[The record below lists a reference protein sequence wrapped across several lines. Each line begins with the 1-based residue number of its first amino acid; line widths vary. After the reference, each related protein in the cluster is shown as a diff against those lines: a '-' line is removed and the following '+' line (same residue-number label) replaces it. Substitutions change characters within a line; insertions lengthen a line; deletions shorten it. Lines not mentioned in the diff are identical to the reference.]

1 MVQRQTESNVIVKR
15 ATTTLNESMN
25 PNPPVR
31 ISNGDGRRLS
41 KRVIASLDLSSYP
54 TAVKTFKT
62 PIQDQRLVEGDIEI
76 TIWIGD
82 REIISIDSVVSDN
95 KLIRTIVVKN
105 K

>member
-25 PNPPVR
+25 PNQPVR
-31 ISNGDGRRLS
+31 ISNGDGRLS

-76 TIWIGD
+76 TNWIGD
-82 REIISIDSVVSDN
+82 RELISINSVVSDN